1 LRRRFIRDE
10 GGFTLPEMLV
20 SITVMIVVL
29 FALYSVFDMSL
40 RVFDMG
46 NDKVEATENARLGLD
61 KMAREI
67 RAAYP
72 ANKIAGKPHLFWT
85 QGAPATAVMP
95 TAGQITFGNDLN
107 GNRRIY
113 NSTTGT
119 LDANEEI
126 TYAVSGTTLQRNGQP
141 VVEFVQDVDGDGSAL
156 KFEYLDAN
164 GATVTSSEANI
175 VMVRLKLE
183 VAVDRGIH
191 EEPVTQILQTK
202 VTLRNRVDQT

>member
-1 LRRRFIRDE
+1 M
-10 GGFTLPEMLV
+10 PEMLV

-40 RVFDMG
+40 RVFGVG

-72 ANKIAGKPHLFWT
+72 ANKIAGKPHLFWA
-85 QGAPATAVMP
+85 QGAPATAAMP

-113 NSTTGT
+113 NSSTGT

-141 VVEFVQDVDGDGSAL
+141 VVDFVQDVDGDGSAL

-164 GATVTSSEANI
+164 GATVTSEGNI
-175 VMVRLKLE
+175 VMVRIKLE

-191 EEPVTQILQTK
+191 EEPVTQSLQTK
-202 VTLRNRVDQT
+202 VTLRNRVDQL

>member
-1 LRRRFIRDE
+1 VRRGFIRDE
-10 GGFTLPEMLV
+10 GGFTLTEMLV
-20 SITVMIVVL
+20 SITIMIVVL

-40 RVFDMG
+40 RVFGVG

-72 ANKIAGKPHLFWT
+72 ANKISGQSHLFWT
-85 QGAPATAVMP
+85 QGAPATATMP

-119 LDANEEI
+119 LDANEQI
-126 TYAVSGTTLQRNGQP
+126 TYAVSGTTLRRNGQP
-141 VVEFVQDVDGDGSAL
+141 AIEFVEDVDGDGTAL

-164 GATVTSSEANI
+164 GATVATEANI
-175 VMVRLKLE
+175 ITVRIKLE

-191 EEPVTQILQTK
+191 EEPVTQTLQTK
-202 VTLRNRVDQT
+202 VTLRNRVDQL